1 MAPVKASVSAVAGD
15 RSGRVTVR
23 TTGTTGCDLRKTRP
37 AQTEEAEAG
46 YTFPIPG
53 RYFAL
58 ILLLHGCPPL
68 DIGRGSEHAKR
79 IATVCGTTQS
89 ARPFHE
95 AEDAVAPQF
104 GKVQVE
110 RTTSP
115 EATNGLIVVTQSA
128 SGKYGRSPGGWVR
141 TAHVRPL
148 APSAN
153 IDRLNIRPIRGCSSA
168 RRPSRVTCAFAWCPH
183 IGAGEAFN
191 RGSGTGASV

>member
-115 EATNGLIVVTQSA
+115 EATNGLIVVTPIGQRKIRAFSGRLGANRARTAA
-128 SGKYGRSPGGWVR
+128 SPDFSHEPVGGGW
-141 TAHVRPL
+141 
-148 APSAN
+148 
-153 IDRLNIRPIRGCSSA
+153 
-168 RRPSRVTCAFAWCPH
+168 RVT
-183 IGAGEAFN
+183 
-191 RGSGTGASV
+191 